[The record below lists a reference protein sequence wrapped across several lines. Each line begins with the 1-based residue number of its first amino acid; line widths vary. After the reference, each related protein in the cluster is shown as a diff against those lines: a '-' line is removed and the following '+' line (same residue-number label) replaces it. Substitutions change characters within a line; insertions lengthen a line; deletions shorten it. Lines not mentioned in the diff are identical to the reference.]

1 MKPDRYYGHYTN
13 HCHILTSNNLRPPI
27 SEDGVLHRGLAK
39 DVTHLGTRRDSVH
52 GGRRHELFHLGQE
65 CEHVCDEQHGD
76 EEEVCAPETRTRSS
90 VEKEGVVRV
99 PVCVCACG
107 RSVGYAEPC
116 VSRTAAWACGSR

>member
-1 MKPDRYYGHYTN
+1 MVVDAMNSFTLDRSVNMFVTN
-13 HCHILTSNNLRPPI
+13 SM
-27 SEDGVLHRGLAK
+27 
-39 DVTHLGTRRDSVH
+39 
-52 GGRRHELFHLGQE
+52 
-65 CEHVCDEQHGD
+65 D

-116 VSRTAAWACGSR
+116 VSRTAAWGRVDLDKVM